1 MSFDPVHK
9 VIPAFV
15 VGEINQENADRL
27 IAQTQAVNDGSL
39 HVFFSDQ
46 RPQYREAI
54 LKAFG
59 QWMQPERQGQRG
71 RRPKP
76 RLVPPPDLLYAQV
89 VKHRRKGRVVK
100 VTTEVVFGTP
110 EALGAYLK
118 RSPASRRVNTAFVE
132 RQNNT
137 MRQHNRRFTRKT
149 LGFSKKRY
157 WMERQLHLCVGYYH
171 FCLPHS
177 GLREEI
183 DPPLPTKGNGS
194 PKKWQE
200 VTPMMAAGV
209 TDHVWTLQELLM
221 YRVPPRAPE
230 NIVSIDEGHQ
240 TFVRSG
246 QNLHT
251 QPFLQL
257 LIDRLL
263 LCDIALESPSDH
275 YVMHVIQTVFFC
287 DLIDFSPELL
297 ADLHVEPASDLR
309 EMLPHIMAQKRSFR
323 TDVLEVIALPVLQGA
338 WSTGS
343 DRFGQP
349 ADIARAVE
357 LPAVEGD
364 VQHPFF
370 RGSHFRPLLRGEET
384 ARDTDGRLSDRHP
397 PSPISIIL
405 RFTKSRFVR

>member
-194 PKKWQE
+194 PKKWRE

-240 TFVRSG
+240 T
-246 QNLHT
+246 LPH
-251 QPFLQL
+251 
-257 LIDRLL
+257 
-263 LCDIALESPSDH
+263 
-275 YVMHVIQTVFFC
+275 
-287 DLIDFSPELL
+287 FSPIYSRWNVRKFS
-297 ADLHVEPASDLR
+297 A
-309 EMLPHIMAQKRSFR
+309 
-323 TDVLEVIALPVLQGA
+323 GC
-338 WSTGS
+338 
-343 DRFGQP
+343 
-349 ADIARAVE
+349 
-357 LPAVEGD
+357 
-364 VQHPFF
+364 
-370 RGSHFRPLLRGEET
+370 
-384 ARDTDGRLSDRHP
+384 RLC
-397 PSPISIIL
+397 
-405 RFTKSRFVR
+405 

>member
-15 VGEINQENADRL
+15 VGEINPENADRL

-46 RPQYREAI
+46 RPQYREAM

-76 RLVPPPDLLYAQV
+76 RWVPPPDLLYAQV

-110 EALGAYLK
+110 EALGAYRK

-157 WMERQLHLCVGYYH
+157 WMERQLHLCVGDYH

-194 PKKWQE
+194 PKKWRE

-230 NIVSIDEGHQ
+230 NIVSIDKGHQ
-240 TFVRSG
+240 IKFGRADWGSVSALGKRRANVGQASRSEG
-246 QNLHT
+246 G
-251 QPFLQL
+251 
-257 LIDRLL
+257 D
-263 LCDIALESPSDH
+263 
-275 YVMHVIQTVFFC
+275 
-287 DLIDFSPELL
+287 
-297 ADLHVEPASDLR
+297 
-309 EMLPHIMAQKRSFR
+309 
-323 TDVLEVIALPVLQGA
+323 PVY
-338 WSTGS
+338 
-343 DRFGQP
+343 
-349 ADIARAVE
+349 
-357 LPAVEGD
+357 
-364 VQHPFF
+364 
-370 RGSHFRPLLRGEET
+370 
-384 ARDTDGRLSDRHP
+384 
-397 PSPISIIL
+397 
-405 RFTKSRFVR
+405 

>member
-194 PKKWQE
+194 PKKWRE

-240 TFVRSG
+240 
-246 QNLHT
+246 
-251 QPFLQL
+251 
-257 LIDRLL
+257 
-263 LCDIALESPSDH
+263 SP
-275 YVMHVIQTVFFC
+275 
-287 DLIDFSPELL
+287 L
-297 ADLHVEPASDLR
+297 
-309 EMLPHIMAQKRSFR
+309 
-323 TDVLEVIALPVLQGA
+323 
-338 WSTGS
+338 W
-343 DRFGQP
+343 
-349 ADIARAVE
+349 
-357 LPAVEGD
+357 
-364 VQHPFF
+364 
-370 RGSHFRPLLRGEET
+370 
-384 ARDTDGRLSDRHP
+384 
-397 PSPISIIL
+397 
-405 RFTKSRFVR
+405 

>member
-39 HVFFSDQ
+39 RVFFSDQ

-137 MRQHNRRFTRKT
+137 MRQRNRRFTRKT
-149 LGFSKKRY
+149 LGFSKKRC

-194 PKKWQE
+194 PKKWRE

-240 TFVRSG
+240 RHLSMILK
-246 QNLHT
+246 NLWISSTHL
-251 QPFLQL
+251 F
-257 LIDRLL
+257 RLRPGPNRAAFWKP
-263 LCDIALESPSDH
+263 IPS
-275 YVMHVIQTVFFC
+275 FFQRK
-287 DLIDFSPELL
+287 LM
-297 ADLHVEPASDLR
+297 R
-309 EMLPHIMAQKRSFR
+309 
-323 TDVLEVIALPVLQGA
+323 
-338 WSTGS
+338 
-343 DRFGQP
+343 
-349 ADIARAVE
+349 
-357 LPAVEGD
+357 
-364 VQHPFF
+364 
-370 RGSHFRPLLRGEET
+370 
-384 ARDTDGRLSDRHP
+384 
-397 PSPISIIL
+397 
-405 RFTKSRFVR
+405 

>member
-194 PKKWQE
+194 PKKWRE

-240 TFVRSG
+240 TKLSLTGKLVF
-246 QNLHT
+246 
-251 QPFLQL
+251 
-257 LIDRLL
+257 I
-263 LCDIALESPSDH
+263 
-275 YVMHVIQTVFFC
+275 TVY
-287 DLIDFSPELL
+287 
-297 ADLHVEPASDLR
+297 R
-309 EMLPHIMAQKRSFR
+309 
-323 TDVLEVIALPVLQGA
+323 
-338 WSTGS
+338 W
-343 DRFGQP
+343 
-349 ADIARAVE
+349 
-357 LPAVEGD
+357 
-364 VQHPFF
+364 
-370 RGSHFRPLLRGEET
+370 RGEEV
-384 ARDTDGRLSDRHP
+384 L
-397 PSPISIIL
+397 
-405 RFTKSRFVR
+405 

>member
-76 RLVPPPDLLYAQV
+76 RWVPPPDLLYAQV

-132 RQNNT
+132 RQNKT

-157 WMERQLHLCVGYYH
+157 WMERQLHLCVGDYH

-194 PKKWQE
+194 PKKWRE

-240 TFVRSG
+240 TWNG
-246 QNLHT
+246 WM
-251 QPFLQL
+251 PK
-257 LIDRLL
+257 
-263 LCDIALESPSDH
+263 SP
-275 YVMHVIQTVFFC
+275 
-287 DLIDFSPELL
+287 
-297 ADLHVEPASDLR
+297 R
-309 EMLPHIMAQKRSFR
+309 
-323 TDVLEVIALPVLQGA
+323 
-338 WSTGS
+338 WSE
-343 DRFGQP
+343 R
-349 ADIARAVE
+349 
-357 LPAVEGD
+357 
-364 VQHPFF
+364 
-370 RGSHFRPLLRGEET
+370 
-384 ARDTDGRLSDRHP
+384 
-397 PSPISIIL
+397 
-405 RFTKSRFVR
+405 

>member
-194 PKKWQE
+194 PKKWRE

-240 TFVRSG
+240 KPSG
-246 QNLHT
+246 NRKSKKPRNCSASPLPQ
-251 QPFLQL
+251 
-257 LIDRLL
+257 RLRR
-263 LCDIALESPSDH
+263 CRRRPRPEGPS
-275 YVMHVIQTVFFC
+275 
-287 DLIDFSPELL
+287 
-297 ADLHVEPASDLR
+297 ARGRR
-309 EMLPHIMAQKRSFR
+309 E
-323 TDVLEVIALPVLQGA
+323 
-338 WSTGS
+338 W
-343 DRFGQP
+343 
-349 ADIARAVE
+349 
-357 LPAVEGD
+357 
-364 VQHPFF
+364 
-370 RGSHFRPLLRGEET
+370 GEE
-384 ARDTDGRLSDRHP
+384 A
-397 PSPISIIL
+397 
-405 RFTKSRFVR
+405 